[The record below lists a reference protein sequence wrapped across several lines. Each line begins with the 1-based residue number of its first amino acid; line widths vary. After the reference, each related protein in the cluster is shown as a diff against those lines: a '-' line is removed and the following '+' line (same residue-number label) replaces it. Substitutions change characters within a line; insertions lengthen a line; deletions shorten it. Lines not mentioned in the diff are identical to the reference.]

1 MVREAYYIQRMDKF
15 EQGLG
20 MLFQQL
26 QIVASGDVLH
36 QEVLKDI
43 LIEKGITTDTEFKE
57 FISKR
62 LAKIQ
67 EEETKRIEEDKK
79 KLLKPT
85 VEETAKIEATSKE
98 AEKTKEKK

>member
-15 EQGLG
+15 ERDLGL
-20 MLFQQL
+20 LFQQL

-43 LIEKGITTDTEFKE
+43 LVDKGIITEPEFKE
-57 FISKR
+57 FIGKR

-67 EEETKRIEEDKK
+67 AEESKRIDEEKK

-85 VEETAKIEATSKE
+85 AEETEKIKST
-98 AEKTKEKK
+98 TKEVSKVDEKK

>member
-1 MVREAYYIQRMDKF
+1 MRDETIYRELRQRD
-15 EQGLG
+15 QAIA

-43 LIEKGITTDTEFKE
+43 LIDKGIITDVEFKGY
-57 FISKR
+57 IGKR

-67 EEETKRIEEDKK
+67 EEETKRVAEEKK
-79 KLLKPT
+79 KLIKPT
-85 VEETAKIEATSKE
+85 AEETAKIENEPKE
-98 AEKTKEKK
+98 VKKVEEKK